1 MSKPLN
7 YARWD
12 NMDVETDSDEDASH
26 APVRAAVSSAR
37 AAGDSSGTAASTSTR
52 APAQTT
58 LPSTQEPVQSVQAIR
73 IYCEL
78 DKVKH
83 PGAPWV
89 PVTIPATH
97 PVFSEPALP
106 VSRRLGLPL
115 AMWREGTKSSNRADL
130 DCQMATYL
138 AIDDRTAFA
147 PPRWQANVG
156 TVIVARL
163 DRKPLSSQHIEGFW
177 MYNDAIL
184 DATSESQTGVINER
198 RWLGRAQF
206 ERWWRN
212 YVKERHEGSAEFL
225 RLNGMPPPEPGS
237 ADDFSNPG
245 SPYDL

>member
-12 NMDVETDSDEDASH
+12 NIDVDTDSDDDAPRAPSP
-26 APVRAAVSSAR
+26 APVPTAATTGNRAAS
-37 AAGDSSGTAASTSTR
+37 AASASSSTQ
-52 APAQTT
+52 AQPTPHETAQT
-58 LPSTQEPVQSVQAIR
+58 VQAIK

-78 DKVKH
+78 DKRRH

-106 VSRRLGLPL
+106 VSRRLDLPL
-115 AMWREGTKSSNRADL
+115 AMWREGTKSADRADL

-147 PPRWQANVG
+147 PPRWQAYVG

-163 DRKPLSSQHIEGFW
+163 DRKPLSSQHLEGFW

-184 DATSESQTGVINER
+184 DAMGDSHTGVINER
-198 RWLGRAQF
+198 RWLGRPQF

-225 RLNGMPPPEPGS
+225 RLNGMPAPEPGS

-245 SPYDL
+245 SPYEV